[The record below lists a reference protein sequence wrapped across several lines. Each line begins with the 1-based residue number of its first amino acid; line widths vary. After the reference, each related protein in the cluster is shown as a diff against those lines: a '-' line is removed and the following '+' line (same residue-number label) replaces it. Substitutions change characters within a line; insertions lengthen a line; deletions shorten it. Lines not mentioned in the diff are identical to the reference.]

1 MLRKKIV
8 TVLGA
13 RPQFVKA
20 AVLSRVIQSHN
31 NIEEVIVHTGQH
43 YDANMSSVFFEEMQ
57 IPAPK
62 YNLDINGM
70 SHGAM
75 TGQMLEKIEGILLKE
90 KPDAV
95 VIYGDTNSTLAG
107 ALAARKLQI
116 KVIHIEAG
124 LRSFNMRMPEEV
136 NRILTDRISDLL
148 CCPTQTAIDNLK
160 VEGFDSFD
168 SKVVLSGDIMKD
180 SLEFY
185 SEISEEKSDV
195 IKNLGLQ
202 SKEFVLAT
210 IHRQENTDD
219 IGSLRSIFSA
229 LEQIH
234 SEKTVVMPLHPRTK
248 AILEKNNLSYN
259 IKFIDPVG
267 YFDMLQLLKECYV
280 VVTDSGGL
288 QKEAFFS
295 GKRCL
300 IAREE
305 TEWKELVDH
314 NFADIVGS
322 DRTKLI
328 EAFKYSSDEN
338 LDFSMPLFGDKV
350 GENIHNEIVQFI

>member
-1 MLRKKIV
+1 MLKKKIV
-8 TVLGA
+8 TILGA

-20 AVLSRVIQSHN
+20 AVLSRVINTHKQL
-31 NIEEVIVHTGQH
+31 EEVIVHTGQH
-43 YDANMSSVFFEEMQ
+43 YDANMSDVFFEEMQ

-62 YNLDINGM
+62 YNLNINGM

-75 TGQMLEKIEGILLKE
+75 TGQMLEKIEKILLVE
-90 KPDAV
+90 QPDAV

-107 ALAARKLQI
+107 ALAAKKMHI
-116 KVIHIEAG
+116 KVVHIEAG
-124 LRSFNMRMPEEV
+124 LRSFNMAMPEEV

-160 VEGFDSFD
+160 IEGFDSFD

-185 SEISEEKSDV
+185 AEMAENKSTLV
-195 IKNLGLQ
+195 KTLGLEEHQ
-202 SKEFVLAT
+202 FVLAT

-219 IGSLRSIFSA
+219 LDRLSNIFEA
-229 LEQIH
+229 LETIH
-234 SEKTVVMPLHPRTK
+234 KNKTVVMPLHPRTK
-248 AILEKNNLSYN
+248 SILEKNKLSYD
-259 IKFIDPVG
+259 IQFIDPVG
-267 YFDMLQLLKECYV
+267 YFDMLQLLKNCYL

-305 TEWKELVDH
+305 TEWTELVTYD
-314 NFADIVGS
+314 FAAIVGAN
-322 DRTKLI
+322 KEQI
-328 EAFKYSSDEN
+328 VQAFKNNEHHD
-338 LDFSMPLFGDKV
+338 LDFSMPLFGDQV
-350 GENIHNEIVQFI
+350 GENIHKEILEFI